1 MDYLVYVEFNAENL
15 QFYLWYKD
23 YARRFEALSDAE
35 KALSPAWNP
44 ESQDITNLA
53 KDPEEEESKAR
64 RQSQAPSLAEPG
76 FDAKKVVKFSDE
88 GGNRD
93 RHHLSLVKGNWS
105 FVSTSLSDAPTIPT
119 TAEVTAQAG
128 LKWQP
133 CRSSPSP
140 SDFIITN

>member
-44 ESQDITNLA
+44 ESQDIPNLV
-53 KDPEEEESKAR
+53 KDPEKEESKAR
-64 RQSQAPSLAEPG
+64 RQSQAQSIAEPG
-76 FDAKKVVKFSDE
+76 FGAKNFVKCHNE

-93 RHHLSLVKGNWS
+93 SRHLSVVKENGS
-105 FVSTSLSDAPTIPT
+105 FVAASVSDAPTVPT

-128 LKWQP
+128 LTWQP
-133 CRSSPSP
+133 CQSSLSP
-140 SDFIITN
+140 FGFYFH